1 MVYIAPFS
9 HPFHWPC
16 QTCTAG
22 GWNIQPARS
31 MAMKRTSSSKTGVSQ
46 QTDLFLSDII
56 HVWTFGNPAS
66 SLDPN
71 LSSDLSENILKRIEK
86 VWFRR
91 VWATVMSIYLKKTCM
106 FELCPN
112 TSKVLQMPSIPWSEQ
127 GKLMS
132 GWGVGHNW
140 NPNIYIV
147 LCTQCSRYC
156 WMSVHIIVLFF
167 WGIKGLLVR
176 GGMSV
181 EMPSHIR
188 HSAAVESEPWRNANS
203 QEDVKIP
210 WRFVVPK
217 SKTNLVVSYCI
228 ALTQNT
234 HHIIWNSNQNIMDH
248 SMLYR

>member
-1 MVYIAPFS
+1 
-9 HPFHWPC
+9 
-16 QTCTAG
+16 
-22 GWNIQPARS
+22 
-31 MAMKRTSSSKTGVSQ
+31 
-46 QTDLFLSDII
+46 
-56 HVWTFGNPAS
+56 
-66 SLDPN
+66 
-71 LSSDLSENILKRIEK
+71 
-86 VWFRR
+86 
-91 VWATVMSIYLKKTCM
+91 MSIYLKKTCM

-112 TSKVLQMPSIPWSEQ
+112 TSKVLQMPSIPRSEQ

-156 WMSVHIIVLFF
+156 SMSVHIIVLFF

-217 SKTNLVVSYCI
+217 SKTNLVVLYCI